1 MSPVSRPDVSR
12 RDALVLAG
20 LLGAGGAALLTLRA
34 TRPVGEP
41 IPLSPTLEAVQA
53 EQRPGWGPA
62 GADLH
67 LLLFT
72 DYNCGA
78 CRRAHPEMTAAV
90 VADGGVAIRSFDW
103 PIFGDDSRAAARGA
117 LAADAQGLYRP
128 VHEALMPG
136 GRADGAAAEA
146 ALTAAGG
153 SVARLRETLA
163 TEGERIDGML
173 ARNAFHAFSLGLG
186 GTPGHVIGRLLLRG
200 AVSEREFRRAFD
212 RARKLTESGTLKG

>member
-1 MSPVSRPDVSR
+1 M
-12 RDALVLAG
+12 LVLAG
-20 LLGAGGAALLTLRA
+20 LLGAGGMTLLALRA
-34 TRPVGEP
+34 TRPVGEA
-41 IPLSPTLEAVQA
+41 IPMSATLAAVQA
-53 EQRPGWGPA
+53 EVRPGWGRP
-62 GADLH
+62 GADLA

-72 DYNCGA
+72 DFNCGA
-78 CRRAHPEMTAAV
+78 CRRSHPAMTAAAE
-90 VADGGVAIRSFDW
+90 ADGAVAIHGFDW

-128 VHEALMPG
+128 VHEALMRG

-146 ALTAAGG
+146 AVAAAGG

-163 TEGERIDGML
+163 TDGARIDGVL

-200 AVSEREFRRAFD
+200 AASEREFRRAFD
-212 RARKLTESGTLKG
+212 RARALK